1 MHLLQDAEEKLRDDL
16 EQLKKLEEARLAGER
31 RGVRKLEGKRATF
44 ADSSEALKVEISE
57 LLGS

>member
-1 MHLLQDAEEKLRDDL
+1 MQDAEEKLRDDL